1 VPHTAEAAERLR
13 GQDPARLAVPAP
25 SSQPGKQ
32 APPAMAGPGG
42 RNGASAA
49 WSAASESTAPTPRPP
64 AGAHWQ
70 AVVHTN
76 AKLSPSS
83 SRAREREVPRPPALA
98 LAGHGV
104 LARRPPSGC
113 WAGWGRSAVC
123 SASETRHRR
132 TAPRRP
138 TYALSNALGCPS
150 ESHPRCPPQSY
161 GTARPS

>member
-1 VPHTAEAAERLR
+1 VPDWQCQCPLHNQASRHRQPWRAPGVETGLPPH
-13 GQDPARLAVPAP
+13 GQPLP
-25 SSQPGKQ
+25 SP
-32 APPAMAGPGG
+32 
-42 RNGASAA
+42 RR
-49 WSAASESTAPTPRPP
+49 PRPGRRRARRTGRLLCTP
-64 AGAHWQ
+64 
-70 AVVHTN
+70 T

-150 ESHPRCPPQSY
+150 ESRPRCPPQSY